1 MRLSPQPHAPF
12 PVAAE
17 VTTEGLRILAP
28 GGESHHYDLCD
39 RGQAAWLDV
48 HEAMAR
54 DLDLRKPAARRPFK
68 ALAGGVRYQPILT
81 APLAPE
87 ILYGYGDPA
96 VIRWGEDYVLTVTS
110 NDAPDA
116 FPILTSRDLTNWR
129 LSGFVF
135 PQGCAPAWAL
145 TGENQADFWAPEMHR
160 VGDEAWVVFTA
171 RKQDRS
177 LAIGLAKAAT
187 PAGPFVANAAP
198 LVEGGVIDAHIMRGP
213 GGAPHLVW
221 KEDRNDV
228 WPALLAGLLHQRADA
243 IASLFPEPRDQR
255 IASLAAV
262 LHPWL
267 EDLEPMERFFALQPL
282 IEAVAEDFTGFATRL
297 AACAG
302 AEAVHSALHTRILA
316 QPLAPDGSRLEG
328 EPTVILQN
336 DQPWEAHLIEGV
348 WALQHQGRS
357 WIFYAGNDFATPNYG
372 IGAAVAD
379 HPLGPY
385 RKAPAPILASSADWW
400 GPGHPSVAEGPDGRL
415 HLFLHAFFP
424 GHAGYKAFRAL
435 LSAPLTFEGDQVRA
449 G

>member
-1 MRLSPQPHAPF
+1 MRLSPQPDAPF

-17 VTTEGLRILAP
+17 VTPEGLRIVRP
-28 GGESHHYDLCD
+28 DGVTHDYDVGD
-39 RGQAAWLDV
+39 RSQAAWLDV

-54 DLDLRKPAARRPFK
+54 DLDLRPPAARRPFE
-68 ALAGGVRYQPILT
+68 APPGGVRYRPILT
-81 APLAPE
+81 EPVAPE

-96 VIRWGEDYVLTVTS
+96 VIRWGENYVLTVTS

-116 FPILTSRDLTNWR
+116 FPILTSRDLTDWR

-135 PQGCAPAWAL
+135 PEGCAPAWSL

-160 VGDEAWVVFTA
+160 VGEEAWVVFTA

-177 LAIGLAKAAT
+177 LAIGLAKAAS
-187 PAGPFVANAAP
+187 PAGPFVANRAP
-198 LVEGGVIDAHIMRGP
+198 LVEGGVIDSHIMIGPRGSP
-213 GGAPHLVW
+213 YLVW
-221 KEDRNDV
+221 KEDRNDL
-228 WPALLAGLLHQRADA
+228 WPALLADLLHRRAQL
-243 IASLFPEPRDQR
+243 IANLFPDRRDQR
-255 IASLAAV
+255 VASLAAV

-267 EDLEPMERFFALQPL
+267 ASLEPMERFFALQPL
-282 IEAVAEDFTGFATRL
+282 IEAVAEDFAGFALRL
-297 AACAG
+297 GACDGAG
-302 AEAVHSALHTRILA
+302 AVLAALHTRILA
-316 QPLAPDGSRLEG
+316 QPLAPDGSRLVG
-328 EPTVILQN
+328 EPTMILQN

-348 WALQHQGRS
+348 WAMQHEGRS

-385 RKAPAPILASSADWW
+385 RKAPAPILTSTKDWW
-400 GPGHPSVAEGPDGRL
+400 GPGHPSVAEGPDGRP

-424 GHAGYKAFRAL
+424 GQAGYKAFRAL
-435 LSAPLTFEGDQVRA
+435 LSAPLHFDRDTVRV